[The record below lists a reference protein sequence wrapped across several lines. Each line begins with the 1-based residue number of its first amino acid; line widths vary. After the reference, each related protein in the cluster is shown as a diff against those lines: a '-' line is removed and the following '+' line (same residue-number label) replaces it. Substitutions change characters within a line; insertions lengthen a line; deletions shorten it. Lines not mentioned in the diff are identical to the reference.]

1 MKKLFT
7 FALLGL
13 SMVMLTGCGKNQI
26 TCTGAEEQDGQK
38 IEMKVTAKPKDGK
51 VTEATATMTFAEED
65 TAKQMCSLFEMAN
78 GLTEEG
84 KKLDIKCDGKDITIK
99 NYLLMQDDAK
109 EEYTEDE
116 FIKLMEDGKLTC
128 KK

>member
-26 TCTGAEEQDGQK
+26 TCTGSEEQDGQK
-38 IEMKVTAKPKDGK
+38 IELKVTATPKDGK
-51 VTEATATMTFAEED
+51 VTEAEATMTFENED
-65 TAKQMCSLFEMAN
+65 TAKQMCALFEMAN
-78 GLTEEG
+78 GFAEDR
-84 KKLDIKCDGKDITIK
+84 KKIDIKCDGKSLTVG
-99 NYLLMQDDAK
+99 NYLQMQDNEK
-109 EEYTEDE
+109 TEYTEDE
-116 FIKLMEDGKLTC
+116 FIKLMEDEKLTC